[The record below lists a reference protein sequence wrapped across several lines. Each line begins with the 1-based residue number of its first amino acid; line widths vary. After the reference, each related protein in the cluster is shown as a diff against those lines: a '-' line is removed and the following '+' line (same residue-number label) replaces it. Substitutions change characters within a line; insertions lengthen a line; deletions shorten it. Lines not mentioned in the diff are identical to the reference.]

1 MFIPGYFLPCHP
13 AVIGSN
19 HHLYA
24 KRMHLSPFCC
34 QKEGKTTNQDQKHST
49 YQNLLFVAPEQWQA
63 SLTTSLVT
71 GSGKFWLYPTKRSL
85 WYSGFL
91 DG

>member
-1 MFIPGYFLPCHP
+1 MRVARIQPLFT
-13 AVIGSN
+13 
-19 HHLYA
+19 
-24 KRMHLSPFCC
+24 FCQ
-34 QKEGKTTNQDQKHST
+34 QKDNKNRQPDQKHST

-71 GSGKFWLYPTKRSL
+71 SSGKSWLHSTKRSP

-91 DG
+91 DGWLEAEKPADCGV